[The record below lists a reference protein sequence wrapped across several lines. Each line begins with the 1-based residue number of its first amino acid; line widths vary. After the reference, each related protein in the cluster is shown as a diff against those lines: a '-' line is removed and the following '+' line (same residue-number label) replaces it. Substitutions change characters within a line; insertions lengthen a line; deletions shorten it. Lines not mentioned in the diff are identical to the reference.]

1 MGECQ
6 IGKQQYAEALIYL
19 QKAQNIYQTQ
29 INWEKDPNFATTLN
43 NMSICMIELQNMQ
56 ML

>member
-1 MGECQ
+1 MGESS

-29 INWEKDPNFATTLN
+29 INWEKDPNFAATLN
-43 NMSICMIELQNMQ
+43 NMSICMIKLQNMQ